1 MKIEKINLA
10 NEYLADEYHKSG
22 FYIVNN
28 TNLFLVNKEKSM
40 VFQICFVG
48 DIPILEEESA
58 ISESLLLK
66 TIAIMNGKV
75 KDIEL

>member
-1 MKIEKINLA
+1 MKIENINVS
-10 NEYLADEYHKSG
+10 NEYITDEYPESG

-28 TNLFLVNKEKSM
+28 TNLFLVNKEKMM
-40 VFQICFVG
+40 VFLICTVI
-48 DIPILEEESA
+48 DIPYLKEESA